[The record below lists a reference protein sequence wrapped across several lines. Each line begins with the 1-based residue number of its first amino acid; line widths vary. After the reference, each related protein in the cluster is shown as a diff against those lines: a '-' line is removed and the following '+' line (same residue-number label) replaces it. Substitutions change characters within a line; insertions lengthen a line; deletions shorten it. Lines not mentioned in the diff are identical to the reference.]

1 MNNRLLYRIVGFVVF
16 LLSLGQF
23 VLTVQPS
30 VSFWDPGELSAAANL
45 LQVPHPPGGPL
56 FLLVGR
62 FFYLLP
68 FPGDPG
74 FRMNMVSS
82 FSSAFVILFL
92 YLIAV
97 KLIRLYRGGEFKST
111 VDEYGSYA
119 AAAIGALSL
128 SVCDTFW
135 FN

>member
-68 FPGDPG
+68 FPGDLG
-74 FRMNMVSS
+74 LRMNMVSVFSAS
-82 FSSAFVILFL
+82 FSVLFL
-92 YLIAV
+92 YLVAV
-97 KLIRLYRGGEFKST
+97 RLIKLYK
-111 VDEYGSYA
+111 
-119 AAAIGALSL
+119 
-128 SVCDTFW
+128 
-135 FN
+135 